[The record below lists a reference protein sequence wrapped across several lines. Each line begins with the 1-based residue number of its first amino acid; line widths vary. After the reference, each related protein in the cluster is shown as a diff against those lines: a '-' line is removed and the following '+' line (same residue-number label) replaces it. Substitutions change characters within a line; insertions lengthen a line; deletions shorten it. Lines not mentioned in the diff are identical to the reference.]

1 MQGTLKFKVA
11 VSFFPWLR
19 TLVKFV
25 VLETKSY
32 LMLFPQYDYN
42 KWTDASG
49 NKNIFFTLVINTF
62 LEKKTFSIPLNQ
74 GEQKPFV
81 QEANVISKKHNW
93 VRPTTQGR
101 GFLWT
106 AHQDRNLPAGSCF
119 GLRYLPL
126 CAVEADALP
135 VLR

>member
-32 LMLFPQYDYN
+32 VMLFPQYDYN
-42 KWTDASG
+42 KWIDASG
-49 NKNIFFTLVINTF
+49 NKNLFFILVINTF
-62 LEKKTFSIPLNQ
+62 LEKRHSQIPVNQ

-81 QEANVISKKHNW
+81 Q
-93 VRPTTQGR
+93 
-101 GFLWT
+101 
-106 AHQDRNLPAGSCF
+106 
-119 GLRYLPL
+119 
-126 CAVEADALP
+126 
-135 VLR
+135 